1 IKCPCAVLTGCD
13 LLSVPGP
20 FARRA
25 ICDHVA
31 GAIQGFDRRRDQI
44 TILDGNVHQSIERT
58 DRLVV
63 GHVLLRLGGRDV
75 GKLQVWCLKHGSCL
89 PTGTDPPSMS
99 RIGRPGITSYTGVRT
114 RAILWRPDF
123 SRRPPENLPTAD
135 EIPESAPTEWNW
147 NSIPRPL
154 TIPS

>member
-31 GAIQGFDRRRDQI
+31 GAIQGFDRRRDEI
-44 TILDGNVHQSIERT
+44 TILDGDVHQSVERT

-75 GKLQVWCLKHGSCL
+75 GKLQVGCLEHNSCL
-89 PTGTDPPSMS
+89 PTGTDPPSMR
-99 RIGRPGITSYTGVRT
+99 RIWRAGITSCTDVRT
-114 RAILWRPDF
+114 RAISWHPEL
-123 SRRPPENLPTAD
+123 SRRSPENISTAD
-135 EIPESAPTEWNW
+135 EIPEKRAH
-147 NSIPRPL
+147 
-154 TIPS
+154 